1 MIEENKIK
9 ETWFNV
15 PDYVGLYEYS
25 NLHNIRSVDRKHT
38 RGKVLKW
45 TDENG
50 KKSVILRKD
59 KEPKYYPLS
68 KLIKI
73 INKKELNSILKHVEG
88 LSGDNIRTDDRDRKF
103 VFLRVV
109 FTELALSNLDIKPN
123 EVMEFLG
130 RNRCTS
136 YHYKKI
142 TKEVLKMGYY
152 NEIYTLYK
160 NLHNENGDKI
170 KKEIPLTDNEKMY
183 RKLTDNE
190 RDIYDDRVKVILRMM
205 PSNQTRK
212 EVDKYEQIN
221 CSA

>member
-1 MIEENKIK
+1 
-9 ETWFNV
+9 
-15 PDYVGLYEYS
+15 
-25 NLHNIRSVDRKHT
+25 
-38 RGKVLKW
+38 
-45 TDENG
+45 
-50 KKSVILRKD
+50 
-59 KEPKYYPLS
+59 
-68 KLIKI
+68 
-73 INKKELNSILKHVEG
+73 
-88 LSGDNIRTDDRDRKF
+88 
-103 VFLRVV
+103 
-109 FTELALSNLDIKPN
+109 
-123 EVMEFLG
+123 
-130 RNRCTS
+130 
-136 YHYKKI
+136 
-142 TKEVLKMGYY
+142 MGYY